1 MHSIARMCAMR
12 MAFFAYRMQYCCF
25 ESIYYIS
32 RNLKIYYLWK
42 TYYFCLFIFAILC
55 TGCSRDKDNSDA
67 EDCSEVICTDEF
79 CSIGVKIKYE
89 DDTSVVLDSYE
100 VIEVA
105 TGKVRDVLNWGEEFH
120 TYTIASDLDRGD
132 FAGKEIEL
140 QFVGK
145 IGEK

>member
-1 MHSIARMCAMR
+1 MPLYFLQFYVPGVVAIKITVMPRIVLRLFVLTS
-12 MAFFAYRMQYCCF
+12 FAVL
-25 ESIYYIS
+25 E
-32 RNLKIYYLWK
+32 L
-42 TYYFCLFIFAILC
+42 
-55 TGCSRDKDNSDA
+55 
-67 EDCSEVICTDEF
+67 
-79 CSIGVKIKYE
+79 KYE

-105 TGKVRDVLNWGEEFH
+105 TGKVRDVLNWGKEFN

-145 IGEK
+145 IGEKIVVTKNYVVSANCCHTYLIKGDEEIVLKERIP

>member
-1 MHSIARMCAMR
+1 MKNLL
-12 MAFFAYRMQYCCF
+12 FFA
-25 ESIYYIS
+25 S
-32 RNLKIYYLWK
+32 
-42 TYYFCLFIFAILC
+42 LFFAILC

-105 TGKVRDVLNWGEEFH
+105 TGKVRDVLNWGKEFN
-120 TYTIASDLDRGD
+120 TYTIASDLDRED

-145 IGEK
+145 IGEKIVVTKNYVVSANCCHTYLLKGDEEIVLKERIP

>member
-1 MHSIARMCAMR
+1 MC
-12 MAFFAYRMQYCCF
+12 
-25 ESIYYIS
+25 I
-32 RNLKIYYLWK
+32 
-42 TYYFCLFIFAILC
+42 
-55 TGCSRDKDNSDA
+55 RDR
-67 EDCSEVICTDEF
+67 F

-105 TGKVRDVLNWGEEFH
+105 TGKVRDVLNWGKEFN

-145 IGEK
+145 IGEKIVVTKNYVVSANCCHTYLIKGDEEIVLKERIP